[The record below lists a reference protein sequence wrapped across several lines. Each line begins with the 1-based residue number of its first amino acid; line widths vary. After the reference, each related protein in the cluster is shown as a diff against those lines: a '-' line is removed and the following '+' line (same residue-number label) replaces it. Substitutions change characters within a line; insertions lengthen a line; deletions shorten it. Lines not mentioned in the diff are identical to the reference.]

1 MERPPPAPSNVPPGK
16 RILIVIPVYNER
28 ENIVGLLDQLLAI
41 PPALDVLLIEDNSP
55 DGTGAAVDAYSRENP
70 ASRSYTGPENS
81 ASAPPTS
88 AGSPTPSGTGTT
100 TSSRWTPTT
109 PTTPST

>member
-55 DGTGAAVDAYSRENP
+55 DGTGALSSSLLLSFR
-70 ASRSYTGPENS
+70 TGNK
-81 ASAPPTS
+81 
-88 AGSPTPSGTGTT
+88 AGF
-100 TSSRWTPTT
+100 
-109 PTTPST
+109 